1 MKILIRNSFIHIFA
15 TFIPSLS
22 AFLLMPFYLSYITLE
37 EFGYFSVLLMIN
49 TFLTIFATMQLHSS
63 IVKFFLVY
71 KDDEFKQKQYLT
83 SLLVASVVI
92 SMIFLSFIYCFLDEI
107 KVLFELEK
115 LTNELVLL
123 GLLIA
128 FVNGFKVFYESINRI
143 LQHVKDVLLSN
154 ILATIVLVGCSY
166 SFLKYYNMNLYGIV
180 LATFISSIV
189 ALFYYMLIN
198 KKHFVLSVDLKLI
211 KEPIK
216 FAVGLIPHTL
226 SKNIY
231 VLADRFI
238 LIKFVSM
245 SDVGIYAIIDKVA
258 NMLKLMTSNFGKAF
272 TPFFMTNN
280 SNAVSMNLSQMIVIT
295 NYIFL
300 GFLLGLTLFSKL
312 ILDFIQ
318 DGLEIYAYLTVVLS
332 TAFIFK
338 NLEMYLTNF
347 LLDNKQTKY
356 ISIISFSAAILNIV
370 LNLIFI
376 PIYGIV
382 AATITTTISYFIGF
396 IVAYYY
402 VDRKFK
408 YFEFP
413 FLKVSLDFL
422 FVGILVLLTYFY
434 QNLYG
439 LGFMILYLG
448 YGYFK
453 YFYVLKEKLLKRLKR

>member
-1 MKILIRNSFIHIFA
+1 
-15 TFIPSLS
+15 
-22 AFLLMPFYLSYITLE
+22 
-37 EFGYFSVLLMIN
+37 MIN
-49 TFLTIFATMQLHSS
+49 TFLTVFATMQLHSS
-63 IVKFFLVY
+63 IVKFFLVF

-83 SLLVASVVI
+83 SLLVVSVFI
-92 SMIFLSFIYCFLDEI
+92 SIVFLSFIYYFLDEI

-115 LTNELVLL
+115 LSNRLVLL
-123 GLLIA
+123 GLLIS
-128 FVNGFKVFYESINRI
+128 FINGFKVFYESINRI
-143 LQHVKDVLLSN
+143 LQHAKDVLVSN

-166 SFLKYYNMNLYGIV
+166 IFLKYYDMNLYGIV
-180 LATFISSIV
+180 LATFISSVV
-189 ALFYYMLIN
+189 ALVYYMIIN
-198 KKHFVLSVDLKLI
+198 KKHFVLSVDFELI
-211 KEPIK
+211 KEPTK
-216 FAVGLIPHTL
+216 FAIGLIPHTL

-280 SNAVSMNLSQMIVIT
+280 SNAVSMNLSQMILIT

-300 GFLLGLTLFSKL
+300 GFLLSLTLFSKL
-312 ILDFIQ
+312 ILNFIQ
-318 DGLEIYAYLTVVLS
+318 DGLEVYAYLTVVLS

-382 AATITTTISYFIGF
+382 AATISTTISYFIGF

-413 FLKVSLDFL
+413 FLKVTLDFL

-453 YFYVLKEKLLKRLKR
+453 YFYILKEKLIKRLKR

>member
-1 MKILIRNSFIHIFA
+1 MILLRNSSIYLL
-15 TFIPSLS
+15 TSLIPS
-22 AFLLMPFYLSYITLE
+22 AVGFLLMPFYLSYITLE

-92 SMIFLSFIYCFLDEI
+92 SMIFLSFIYYFLDEI

-115 LTNELVLL
+115 LSNELVLL

-128 FVNGFKVFYESINRI
+128 FINGFKVFYESINRI
-143 LQHVKDVLLSN
+143 LQHAKDVLVSN
-154 ILATIVLVGCSY
+154 VLATIVLVGCSY
-166 SFLKYYNMNLYGIV
+166 SFLKYYGMNLYGIV

-198 KKHFVLSVDLKLI
+198 KKHFVLSVELKLI

-216 FAVGLIPHTL
+216 FAIGLIPHTL

-422 FVGILVLLTYFY
+422 FVGFLVLLTYFY

>member
-143 LQHVKDVLLSN
+143 LQHVKDVLVSN

>member
-1 MKILIRNSFIHIFA
+1 MILLRNSSIYLL
-15 TFIPSLS
+15 TSLIPSAVGL
-22 AFLLMPFYLSYITLE
+22 LLMPFYLSYITLE

-63 IVKFFLVY
+63 IVKFFLEY

-83 SLLVASVVI
+83 SLLVVSVFI
-92 SMIFLSFIYCFLDEI
+92 SIVFLSFIYYFLDEI
-107 KVLFELEK
+107 KVLFELQK
-115 LTNELVLL
+115 LSNELVLL

-128 FVNGFKVFYESINRI
+128 FINGFKVFYESINRI
-143 LQHVKDVLLSN
+143 LQHAKDVLVSN

-166 SFLKYYNMNLYGIV
+166 SFLKYYDMNLYGIV
-180 LATFISSIV
+180 LATFISSVV
-189 ALFYYMLIN
+189 ALVYYMIIN
-198 KKHFVLSVDLKLI
+198 KKHFVLSVNFKLI
-211 KEPIK
+211 KEPTK
-216 FAVGLIPHTL
+216 FAIGLIPHTL

-280 SNAVSMNLSQMIVIT
+280 SNAVSMNLSQMILIT

-300 GFLLGLTLFSKL
+300 GFLLGLTLFSKV

-396 IVAYYY
+396 MVAYYY
-402 VDRKFK
+402 VDRKFQ

-439 LGFMILYLG
+439 LGFMVLYLS

-453 YFYVLKEKLLKRLKR
+453 YFYILKEKLLKRLKR

>member
-1 MKILIRNSFIHIFA
+1 MKILIKNSFIHIFA

-83 SLLVASVVI
+83 SLLLVSVFI
-92 SMIFLSFIYCFLDEI
+92 SMIFLSFIYYFLDEI

-115 LTNELVLL
+115 LSNELVLL

-128 FVNGFKVFYESINRI
+128 FINGFKVFYESINRI
-143 LQHVKDVLLSN
+143 LQHAKDVLVSN
-154 ILATIVLVGCSY
+154 ILATIFLVGCSY
-166 SFLKYYNMNLYGIV
+166 SFLKYYDMNLYGIV
-180 LATFISSIV
+180 LATFISSVV
-189 ALFYYMLIN
+189 ALVYYMIIN
-198 KKHFVLSVDLKLI
+198 KKHFVLSVDFELI
-211 KEPIK
+211 KEPIE
-216 FAVGLIPHTL
+216 FVIGLIPHTL

-280 SNAVSMNLSQMIVIT
+280 SNAVSINLSQMILIT

-396 IVAYYY
+396 IVAYYF
-402 VDRKFK
+402 VDKKFK

-439 LGFMILYLG
+439 LGFMVLYLS

-453 YFYVLKEKLLKRLKR
+453 YFYVLKEKLLERLKR

>member
-1 MKILIRNSFIHIFA
+1 MKILIKNSFIHIFA

-63 IVKFFLVY
+63 IVKFFLEY

-83 SLLVASVVI
+83 SLLVVSVFI
-92 SMIFLSFIYCFLDEI
+92 SIVFLSFIYYFLDEI
-107 KVLFELEK
+107 KVLFELQK
-115 LTNELVLL
+115 LSNELVLL

-128 FVNGFKVFYESINRI
+128 FINGFKVFYESINRI
-143 LQHVKDVLLSN
+143 LQHAKDVLVSN
-154 ILATIVLVGCSY
+154 ILATIFLVGCSY
-166 SFLKYYNMNLYGIV
+166 SFLKYYDMNLYGII
-180 LATFISSIV
+180 LATFISSV
-189 ALFYYMLIN
+189 LALVYYMIIN
-198 KKHFVLSVDLKLI
+198 KKYFVLSVDFKLI
-211 KEPIK
+211 KEPTK
-216 FAVGLIPHTL
+216 FAIGLIPHTL

-238 LIKFVSM
+238 LLKFVSM

-280 SNAVSMNLSQMIVIT
+280 SNAVSMNLSQMILIT

-439 LGFMILYLG
+439 LGFMILYLI

-453 YFYVLKEKLLKRLKR
+453 YFYFLKEKLLKRLKR